1 MKDEYEE
8 ARRQTRADTHSG
20 SDVPLRRVVFR
31 TWYLFRSQMWIERS
45 ERECEGMVV
54 VSREGYIGQCQWEQD
69 PAVTLGACRGDGDG
83 VVATHVHSLTPPSV
97 ARSSS
102 CGDAVSSSG
111 NIPILYDLGESL
123 LSMR

>member
-1 MKDEYEE
+1 M
-8 ARRQTRADTHSG
+8 
-20 SDVPLRRVVFR
+20 PLRRVVFR
-31 TWYLFRSQMWIERS
+31 TWYLFGSQMWIERS
-45 ERECEGMVV
+45 EQEYEGMVV

-83 VVATHVHSLTPPSV
+83 VATHVHSLTPPSV

-123 LSMR
+123 RSIR